1 MKNKM
6 QRTIYYHQKNN
17 QISLDQINWISSKTT
32 NQYQQPI
39 FDLNDK
45 EWCSISTTSNQES
58 LKCFL
63 KEKMTDTSSWYYQ
76 DYVKISEITNGLVTF
91 NCYRV
96 VKNPATNKWEK
107 PRW

>member
-1 MKNKM
+1 M
-6 QRTIYYHQKNN
+6 QKKIYYHQKNN
-17 QISLDQINWISSKTT
+17 QISLDQKTWINSSKF
-32 NQYQQPI
+32 NQYNHPI

-45 EWCSISTTSNQES
+45 EWCSISITSDKQS

-63 KEKMTDTSSWYYQ
+63 KDKMTDNSSWYYQ
-76 DYVKISEITNGLVTF
+76 DYVKLSNIANNIATF

-96 VKNPATNKWEK
+96 EKNPATNKWEK